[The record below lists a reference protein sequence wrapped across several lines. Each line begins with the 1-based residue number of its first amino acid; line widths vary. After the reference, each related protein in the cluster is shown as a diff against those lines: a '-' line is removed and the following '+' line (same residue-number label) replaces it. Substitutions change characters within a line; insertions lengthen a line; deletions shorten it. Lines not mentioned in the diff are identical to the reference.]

1 MGALKMSQVETF
13 LRASAVGI
21 VVAALV
27 GAWWAQDRA
36 DARVRAAELRA
47 DSAETVRR
55 IAEAEAWADSVAL
68 DSARAVAE
76 AAERE
81 IAGLRAEARQ
91 RAVQAAREA
100 SGAATALR
108 ATLDSLGA
116 STAALDRLEAAHAAE
131 VAAVVQERDLADST
145 VVVLRGLLAAT
156 EAALASERTVVAA
169 YGAETD
175 ALRAHVAAL
184 ERGRRGDRMVKA
196 GLAALVLVAV
206 LR

>member
-1 MGALKMSQVETF
+1 MSQFETF

-36 DARVRAAELRA
+36 DARVRAAELQA

-81 IAGLRAEARQ
+81 IAGLRAEARH
-91 RAVQAAREA
+91 RAIQAAREA
-100 SGAATALR
+100 SGAATTLR

-145 VVVLRGLLAAT
+145 VVVLRGLLAST

-184 ERGRRGDRMVKA
+184 ERGRRGDRITKA